1 MSNQE
6 EIQPS
11 QSNNRKPGIFS
22 RFVMH
27 RKHAWRQK
35 RMAKLT
41 QKLTL
46 DSLQE
51 QQLQQVFQQF
61 GAIRNTAKSSKSLC
75 TDTLLEAMQTESFD
89 SDKARQSTSQA
100 LQDIQEKANESIDA
114 FARWFDLLSQQQQ
127 EQLREVAQHRFGAP
141 TQTHNA

>member
-6 EIQPS
+6 EMQPF
-11 QSNNRKPGIFS
+11 QSSNHKPGIFR
-22 RFVMH
+22 RFAMR

-51 QQLQQVFQQF
+51 QQLEQVFQQF
-61 GAIRNTAKSSKSLC
+61 GAIRHTAKSSKSLC
-75 TDTLLEAMQTESFD
+75 TDTLLEAMQNESFD

-114 FARWFDLLSQQQQ
+114 FARWFDLLSLQQQ
-127 EQLREVAQHRFGAP
+127 EQLRLFAQHRFGAVS
-141 TQTHNA
+141 QTHNA